1 MDSLPPFALCLFRN
15 WLVPSSK
22 LSASTNFLRAG
33 LLKENTVDLYLSVK
47 VSHVLTASQISA
59 LPCPGLIEM
68 SKKRALGRAQQAA
81 APKSVPV
88 ALNHTT
94 YTGLLWS
101 ACEVNWRAESWAS
114 FLFFWSWGGGET
126 FQLWR
131 LIKAMLVLIRLK
143 LT

>member
-1 MDSLPPFALCLFRN
+1 M
-15 WLVPSSK
+15 
-22 LSASTNFLRAG
+22 
-33 LLKENTVDLYLSVK
+33 
-47 VSHVLTASQISA
+47 LTASQISA

-114 FLFFWSWGGGET
+114 FLVFLELGGGGET
-126 FQLWR
+126 FQL
-131 LIKAMLVLIRLK
+131 
-143 LT
+143 